1 MEKPKLSKHF
11 ESRKPSAIRM
21 AQIEFMKREDNVEAL
36 NTAIGNVSL
45 PIHHA
50 IQKRLFN
57 LHSENSP
64 FYDGVVKYTPSVGT
78 EEANKAFLHI
88 ISSSG
93 FNTDNLYSM
102 ITDGGSQVM
111 ELVLLAVCGPAGSSE
126 HPILLI
132 DPAYTNYNAFAS
144 RLGRKTVSVRRN
156 LQDNGKF
163 TLPDIKEIEKT
174 IEKYKPRALVVIPYD
189 NPTGHFYDHKTM
201 LTLGKLCVKHNL
213 WMISDEAYRE
223 FHYSDCNAS
232 SIWGLT
238 EDVIPGIE
246 GRRISIETASKVW
259 NGCGL
264 RIGALITDNKD
275 FHDKS
280 LAEYTA
286 NLCANAIGQYVFG
299 ALAHVSH
306 DDLNKWYIKQREYY
320 KPMMSALR
328 TNLKEKL
335 PGIIVSSPDAALYS
349 VIDMRNIAK
358 PGFKSLDFVLYCAR
372 KGKVDIDGEQFT
384 LLVAPMSGFYSIK
397 EGEKNPGDT
406 QMRIAF
412 IERPE
417 KMILIPHLLKS
428 LFLDF
433 EQNR

>member
-1 MEKPKLSKHF
+1 MKKPKLSKHF
-11 ESRKPSAIRM
+11 KSRKPSAIRM
-21 AQIEFMKREDNVEAL
+21 AQIEFMKREDKVEAL

-45 PIHHA
+45 PIHPA
-50 IQKRLFN
+50 IQKRIFN
-57 LHSENSP
+57 LNEEESP
-64 FYDGVVKYTPSVGT
+64 FHEGIVKYTPTVGM
-78 EEANKAFLHI
+78 EEANNAFLNI
-88 ISSSG
+88 IASSG
-93 FNTDNLYSM
+93 FETDKLYSM
-102 ITDGGSQVM
+102 ITDGGSQAM
-111 ELVLLAVCGPAGSSE
+111 ELVILAVCGPAGSSK

-156 LQDNGKF
+156 LQDDGKF
-163 TLPDIKEIEKT
+163 TLPDMKEIEKT
-174 IEKYKPRALVVIPYD
+174 IEEYKPRALVVIPYD
-189 NPTGHFYDHKTM
+189 NPTGHFYNHEIMVK
-201 LTLGKLCVKHNL
+201 LGKLCVKHDL

-223 FHYSDCNAS
+223 FQYGNNKTS
-232 SIWGLT
+232 SVWGLT
-238 EDVIPGIE
+238 DDIVPGIE
-246 GRRISIETASKVW
+246 GRRVSIETASKVW

-264 RIGALITDNKD
+264 RIGALITDNKE

-286 NLCANAIGQYVFG
+286 NLCANAIGQYAFG

-306 DDLNKWYIKQREYY
+306 EELNKWYEHQREYY
-320 KPMMSALR
+320 KPMMSILQ
-328 TNLKEKL
+328 NGLKEKL
-335 PGIIVSSPDAALYS
+335 QGIIVSSPDAALYS
-349 VIDMRNIAK
+349 VIDVKNIVK

-372 KGKVDIDGEQFT
+372 KGKVDVGGEFFT
-384 LLVAPMSGFYSIK
+384 LLVAPMSGFYNIK

-417 KMILIPHLLKS
+417 KMIMIPHLLKT